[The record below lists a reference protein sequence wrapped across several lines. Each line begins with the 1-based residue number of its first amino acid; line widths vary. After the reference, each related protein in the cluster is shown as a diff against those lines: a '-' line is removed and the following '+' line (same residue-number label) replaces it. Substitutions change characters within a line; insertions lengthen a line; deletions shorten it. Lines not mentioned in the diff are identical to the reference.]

1 MHRVYG
7 SVVAVNELGKIF
19 TKNIDAGF
27 EIGCLLY
34 LTDYARGQQVT
45 EWEYITLILRKI
57 DFFLKNDRRYAEF
70 DAENMITGL
79 VKAFNRIV
87 TGQEAVTFHG
97 IPLIGNL
104 HYIGVAQ
111 VDEVGIA
118 HIGKLG
124 IRKATRV
131 LLPEAFK
138 AGFPEKLH
146 QVSQPLR
153 RRNPMV
159 MLVKMVNMDKFYMP
173 DSHSNK
179 DKVTAPRTGTGL

>member
-7 SVVAVNELGKIF
+7 SIVVVNELGKIF
-19 TKNIDAGF
+19 TKNIDTGF

-34 LTDYARGQQVT
+34 LTYYARRQQVT
-45 EWEYITLILRKI
+45 EREYITLVLREI
-57 DFFLKNDRRYAEF
+57 DFFLENDRRYAEF

-79 VKAFNRIV
+79 VKALNRIV
-87 TGQEAVTFHG
+87 TRQETVSFHG

-111 VDEVGIA
+111 VDEVGVA
-118 HIGKLG
+118 HIGKLC
-124 IRKATRV
+124 IRKTTRV
-131 LLPEAFK
+131 LLPEVFK
-138 AGFPEKLH
+138 TGFPEKLH

-153 RRNPMV
+153 RRDPIV
-159 MLVKMVNMDKFYMP
+159 MLVKMVNMDKFDMP
-173 DSHSNK
+173 GGHSNK